1 MDRQFNEWTNGWE
14 NSNANGLIL
23 LSINVDPFYIS
34 FKWTDWFINGQMCD
48 V

>member
-1 MDRQFNEWTNGWE
+1 MDRQFNEWTNGMGKLKCKWT
-14 NSNANGLIL
+14 NS
-23 LSINVDPFYIS
+23 LSINIDPFYIS